1 MNKAML
7 GKSEWNMQ
15 VRLRPMPRRFD
26 GGPTDPELP
35 QLDRHWRVGNVQKEG
50 VLLYHIG
57 TPHFFLLG
65 FDRIR
70 SFISDTIRGENYGFL
85 VLNAQVNLGG
95 DHVWLEPLLNSQG

>member
-1 MNKAML
+1 MR
-7 GKSEWNMQ
+7 

-26 GGPTDPELP
+26 GGPTGPELP
-35 QLDRHWRVGNVQKEG
+35 QLDRDWRFGNVQKEG

-57 TPHFFLLG
+57 TPHVFLLG

-70 SFISDTIRGENYGFL
+70 SFMFDTIRGENYGFL

-95 DHVWLEPLLNSQG
+95 DLVWLEPLFNSQG